1 MGFSLPSTEVVGS
14 TAALAPTRSALRAAL
29 CAGYT
34 ARPNGSVLPTRQ
46 RIQTLRSH
54 HRRAF
59 RRKDNPASPS
69 LGFLG
74 GLVRSEEVPEGRW
87 GGWDVRFAT
96 KSLLGRCD
104 SSLLYNFCHD

>member
-69 LGFLG
+69 LGFLKNFFEDPF
-74 GLVRSEEVPEGRW
+74 SQK
-87 GGWDVRFAT
+87 RF
-96 KSLLGRCD
+96 LRDGVIEID
-104 SSLLYNFCHD
+104 